1 MTTFEYRHDATLS
14 QEFVNGGYEL
24 GEVQRIIVEGRDILY
39 RVGSALLDNSC
50 CGNFGCAYG
59 LVIGEEIISPRSVIP
74 RGLPSVVPAKPVLE
88 GLDRGAGIQGL
99 SSLVR
104 EISSEEPLAEAIRNV
119 LMQRESLGVQNFYTS
134 ANPAKE
140 AA

>member
-1 MTTFEYRHDATLS
+1 MTTNTFEYRHDATLS

-24 GEVQRIIVEGRDILY
+24 GAIQRITIAGREILY

-59 LVIGEEIISPRSVIP
+59 LVIGEE
-74 RGLPSVVPAKPVLE
+74 LQKQPA
-88 GLDRGAGIQGL
+88 Q
-99 SSLVR
+99 STVR

-119 LMQRESLGVQNFYTS
+119 LMECESLGVLNFYTS
-134 ANPAKE
+134 AHPVKD

>member
-1 MTTFEYRHDATLS
+1 MTTFEYRHDATLG

-24 GEVQRIIVEGRDILY
+24 GEVQRITIDGREILY

-59 LVIGEEIISPRSVIP
+59 LVIGEELQQKQMQST
-74 RGLPSVVPAKPVLE
+74 
-88 GLDRGAGIQGL
+88 
-99 SSLVR
+99 VR
-104 EISSEEPLAEAIRNV
+104 EISAEEPLAEAIRDV
-119 LMQRESLGVQNFYTS
+119 LMQRESLGVLNFYTS

-140 AA
+140 TA